1 MTEPTSPA
9 AEDDGGQTAQ
19 PRNWKKLAVYG
30 AGGVLVIGVGI
41 GIAAG
46 VIVLLRP
53 AKVPAPAGHQVSIA
67 APVAAPLPAPVATE
81 PLPSQDDRELLQAE
95 VDQLQAQKRRL
106 LREQAELQRQREAMI
121 LRQQG
126 LSGEKQCQLS
136 GDPVRRKEELR
147 ACFGLASLMTQQASA
162 ADAGPATQSSGVA
175 SAAVASGARAAVNKP
190 VAAAAG
196 AVAKA
201 APTAA
206 SKAAPA
212 GSLQSLQGRLDQL
225 RIPGLQTRQVDSS
238 KAAAKPAS
246 APVAPTAR

>member
-46 VIVLLRP
+46 VMVLLRP

-147 ACFGLASLMTQQASA
+147 ACFGLASLMTPAASA

-175 SAAVASGARAAVNKP
+175 SAAVASGARAAGIKP
-190 VAAAAG
+190 GADG
-196 AVAKA
+196 AVTKA

-225 RIPGLQTRQVDSS
+225 KIPGLQTRQVDSS

-246 APVAPTAR
+246 VPVAPTAR